1 VNRLTIASQI
11 DGADP
16 RGFLIP
22 ARDNRRAFRAAMR
35 HSRLVRFLR
44 VGIPL
49 SIVIGVA
56 AFTAY
61 RWIDPL
67 RVLAKV
73 PVSADA
79 MAVSGTKLIM
89 RQPRMTGY
97 TKDERPYTL
106 TARTAAKDL
115 ANPDILEMEDIRT
128 SIVMQDTRKVEVTA
142 RNGLYDS
149 KADTIRLENDVVVS
163 SADYE
168 VLLQNALVNVKAGSV
183 VSEQPVEV
191 KMLQGTLTAS
201 RIEVAESG
209 AVVRFERN
217 VTLILDGELAPS
229 ITGAVQ

>member
-1 VNRLTIASQI
+1 
-11 DGADP
+11 
-16 RGFLIP
+16 
-22 ARDNRRAFRAAMR
+22 
-35 HSRLVRFLR
+35 
-44 VGIPL
+44 
-49 SIVIGVA
+49 
-56 AFTAY
+56 
-61 RWIDPL
+61 
-67 RVLAKV
+67 
-73 PVSADA
+73 
-79 MAVSGTKLIM
+79 M

-115 ANPDILEMEDIRT
+115 TNPDILEMEDIRT

-149 KADTIRLENDVVVS
+149 KAETIRLQNNVVVS

-168 VLLQNALVNVKAGSV
+168 VLLQDALVNVKAGSV

-217 VTLILDGELAPS
+217 VTLILDGDLAPS